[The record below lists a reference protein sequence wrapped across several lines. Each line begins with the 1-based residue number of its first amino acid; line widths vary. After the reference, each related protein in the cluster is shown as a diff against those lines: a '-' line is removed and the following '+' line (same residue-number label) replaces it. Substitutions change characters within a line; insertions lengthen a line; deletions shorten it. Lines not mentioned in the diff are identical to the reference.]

1 MHREGLGWMSGW
13 FLRNVYAACY
23 LMTTESTPFR
33 QPTVYATTANLAE
46 LRLNPHHQCLPEV
59 EVG

>member
-1 MHREGLGWMSGW
+1 MSGW